1 MIALQPVSAA
11 LEAEVRQRVRQ
22 HGVVVWLD
30 RDSTYSQFV
39 DQLKDLS
46 SEGLLPY
53 AVRAFRGSHLALL
66 LELDGMAA
74 GADAPPLLIHLPGFT
89 EESVKSTPIFS
100 FYKAGIRYRKG
111 LDTLITEASAGQ
123 VPPDRIQAFLEA
135 GDLSLEAADQWMR
148 RQVTGTKD
156 NLETLLAAM
165 APAALLDDLLTGGPI
180 TVQIKTSADS
190 AKLLGVMAAACGL
203 PAGWQQHTLD
213 PSSPSQS
220 SDDLSFLITSWAL
233 CVEYVHDLKRPPVSS
248 MLQCAP
254 GLPAGVIES
263 CRQLATHLR
272 ERHTAFYE
280 RTADSTEA
288 LMGDEVQAA
297 RAEDLGKIDTFR
309 FEEDKVL
316 QAALEA
322 LGAQQFDQAAT
333 WAAQRLPRGNGK
345 AMTARNTFWLERD
358 PSRESTWQ
366 LIAAAAHL
374 GQALQAVGSLSAAHS
389 LEEATAAYQER
400 GARVDQAH
408 RQLEQRRLV
417 LLYPSLPQ
425 FDRLRQQL
433 DGLRLLWRQWADEW
447 ARAFNRLCRT
457 HGFLPGPGLQQRNLF
472 DEVVRPFTT
481 ERGTTAL
488 FMVDALRYEMAAQ
501 LFDELAETPAS
512 TVQLKARLAELP
524 TVTEVGM
531 NVLAPVSSHGKLSPA
546 LSSPDGGI
554 IQGFGTGEYR
564 VFDPKTRQRA
574 MQERVGGATCP
585 KLTLAEV
592 INSSSSS
599 LKRSITQ
606 AKLVIV
612 HSQEIDDAGEKG
624 VGLDVFDRVLQGL
637 RAAWHLLREAGVKRF
652 VITADH
658 GFLLN
663 EGPAPAALSHGRK
676 IDPHRRHVFSSV
688 AADHTGEVRVP
699 LVDLGYQGVDAQ
711 LMLPETTA
719 VFDTGQKS
727 MRFVHGGNSL
737 QERVIPVLTLVHQAL
752 AGSSTQHFTLQVT
765 ALDDVGDMHCL
776 GIQAT
781 ADAQLALEFSSTR
794 LLELALHAPDHP
806 DLQVEICQ
814 VRGAA
819 SHSGGTI
826 QATVGESFEL
836 FFRLSGAVDERVR
849 VEVFHPSALADVSP
863 CIPIGRFAVSAVTAA
878 AVAATRPSPA
888 VGSYLPWLSDLSD
901 NDGIRRLFTHL
912 AAHGAITETEAAAML
927 GGPRA
932 VRRFAGQFDAL
943 AQKAPFDIR
952 IDVVGGVKRYV
963 REQG

>member
-1 MIALQPVSAA
+1 MTPLPPISAA

-30 RDSTYSQFV
+30 RDGTYTQFV

-46 SEGLLPY
+46 SEGQLPY
-53 AVRAFRGSHLALL
+53 SVRAFRGSHLALL
-66 LELDGMAA
+66 LQLDGMAA

-100 FYKAGIRYRKG
+100 FYKAGVRFRKG
-111 LDTLITEASAGQ
+111 LDTLITEASAGH
-123 VPPDRIQAFLEA
+123 VPPERIKAFLEA
-135 GDLSLEAADQWMR
+135 GDLSLEAADKWLS
-148 RQVTGTKD
+148 RQLSGTKD
-156 NLETLLAAM
+156 DLETLLGAM

-180 TVQIKTSADS
+180 TAQIKTSADA

-203 PAGWQQHTLD
+203 PAGWQQQILD

-220 SDDLSFLITSWAL
+220 SDDLSFLIASWVL

-248 MLQCAP
+248 MLQRAP
-254 GLPAGVIES
+254 GLPTGVIES

-322 LGAQQFDQAAT
+322 LGIQQFDQAAT
-333 WAAQRLPRGNGK
+333 WAAQRLPRGNGQP
-345 AMTARNTFWLERD
+345 ATARNVFWLERD

-374 GQALQAVGSLSAAHS
+374 GQALQAVGSLSAARS

-408 RQLEQRRLV
+408 RQLEQRRLA

-447 ARAFNRLCRT
+447 AVAFNRLCRS
-457 HGFLPGPGLQQRNLF
+457 HGFLPGPGHQQRNLF
-472 DEVVRPFTT
+472 EEVVRPFTT

-501 LFDELAETPAS
+501 LFDELAATPAS
-512 TVQLKARLAELP
+512 TVLLKARLAELP

-531 NVLAPVSSHGKLSPA
+531 NVLAPVSNHGKLIPA

-554 IQGFGTGEYR
+554 ILGFGTGEYR

-599 LKRSITQ
+599 LKRSIAQ

-676 IDPHRRHVFSSV
+676 IDPHRRHAFSSV
-688 AADHTGEVRVP
+688 AADHKGEVRVP
-699 LVDLGYQGVDAQ
+699 LSDLGYQGVDAQ

-719 VFDTGQKS
+719 VFDKGQKS

-737 QERVIPVLTLVHQAL
+737 QERVIPVLILVHQAL

-765 ALDDVGDMHCL
+765 ALDDVADMHCL
-776 GIQAT
+776 GIKAT
-781 ADAQLALEFSSTR
+781 ADAQLALDFSSTR
-794 LLELALHAPDHP
+794 QLELALRAPDHP

-819 SHSGGTI
+819 SLSGGTI

-863 CIPIGRFAVSAVTAA
+863 AIPVGRFAVSAVAA
-878 AVAATRPSPA
+878 AAAAATRPSPPG
-888 VGSYLPWLSDLSD
+888 GSDLPWLAELSE
-901 NDGIRRLFTHL
+901 NDGIRRLFAHL
-912 AAHGAITETEAAAML
+912 AAHGAITETEAAGML

-943 AQKAPFDIR
+943 AQKAPFGIR

>member
-1 MIALQPVSAA
+1 MELGPVSKV
-11 LEAEVRQRVRQ
+11 LESDLRQQIRQ
-22 HGVVVWLD
+22 HGLVIWLD
-30 RDSTYSQFV
+30 RACHYTAFV
-39 DQLKDLS
+39 DALRRAR
-46 SEGLLPY
+46 EAGAIPY
-53 AVRAFRGSHLALL
+53 DNRSFRGSHLALL

-89 EESVKSTPIFS
+89 EDSVKSTPIFS
-100 FYKAGIRYRKG
+100 FYKAGIRFRKV
-111 LDTLITEASAGQ
+111 LDTLITEASAGL
-123 VPPDRIQAFLEA
+123 VPPERIKTFLEA
-135 GDLSLEAADQWMR
+135 GDLSLEAADQWLS
-148 RQVTGTKD
+148 RQLSGTKD
-156 NLETLLAAM
+156 DLETLLASM

-180 TVQIKTSADS
+180 TAQITTSTDS
-190 AKLLGVMAAACGL
+190 AKILGVMAAACGL
-203 PAGWQQHTLD
+203 PAEWQQQTLG

-220 SDDLSFLITSWAL
+220 SNDLSFLITSWVL
-233 CVEYVHDLKRPPVSS
+233 CVEYVHDLKRPPVSP
-248 MLQCAP
+248 MLQSAP
-254 GLPAGVIES
+254 DLPLGVIES

-288 LMGDEVQAA
+288 LMVDEVQAA

-316 QAALEA
+316 HAALEG

-345 AMTARNTFWLERD
+345 PATARNAFWLERD
-358 PSRESTWQ
+358 PSRESTWE

-374 GQALQAVGSLSAAHS
+374 GQALQAVGSLSAARS
-389 LEEATAAYQER
+389 LEEATVAYQER

-408 RQLEQRRLV
+408 RQLEQRRLA

-425 FDRLRQQL
+425 FDRLRRQL

-447 ARAFNRLCRT
+447 AVAFNRLCRT
-457 HGFLPGPGLQQRNLF
+457 HGFLPGPGHQQRNLF
-472 DEVVRPFTT
+472 EEVVRPFTT

-501 LFDELAETPAS
+501 LFDELAATPAS

-531 NVLAPVSSHGKLSPA
+531 NVLAPVCSYGKLSPA

-574 MQERVGGATCP
+574 MQDRAGGATCP

-599 LKRSITQ
+599 LKRSIAQ

-688 AADHTGEVRVP
+688 PADHKGEVRVP
-699 LVDLGYQGVDAQ
+699 LADLGYQGVDAQ
-711 LMLPETTA
+711 LMLPESTA

-765 ALDDVGDMHCL
+765 ALDDVAGMHCL
-776 GIQAT
+776 GIKVT

-794 LLELALHAPDHP
+794 RLELALRAPDHP
-806 DLQVEICQ
+806 DLQVEICH

-819 SHSGGTI
+819 SLSGGTI
-826 QATVGESFEL
+826 QATVGESCEL

-863 CIPIGRFAVSAVTAA
+863 SIPVGRFAVSAVAA
-878 AVAATRPSPA
+878 ATVAATRPSPPG
-888 VGSYLPWLSDLSD
+888 GSDHPWLAELSE
-901 NDGIRRLFTHL
+901 NDGIRRLFAHL
-912 AAHGAITETEAAAML
+912 AAHGAITESEAAGML

-943 AQKAPFDIR
+943 AQKAPFGIR